1 MTTQVIRSV
10 AHGVR
15 DVVRGIRKQTSSDEF
30 AMFLL
35 SATIFYTMWYA
46 MKPII

>member
-1 MTTQVIRSV
+1 MSTQVIRSL

-15 DVVRGIRKQTSSDEF
+15 DILRSVRSADNHDT

-35 SATIFYTMWYA
+35 SSIIFYTMWVA

>member
-1 MTTQVIRSV
+1 MSTQVIRV
-10 AHGVR
+10 IAHGVR
-15 DVVRGIRKQTSSDEF
+15 DIMRSVRHAYSNDT

-35 SATIFYTMWYA
+35 SSVIFLTMWFA

>member
-1 MTTQVIRSV
+1 MSTQVIRV
-10 AHGVR
+10 IAHGVR
-15 DVVRGIRKQTSSDEF
+15 DSLRTVRHADANDT

-35 SATIFYTMWYA
+35 SSVIFLTMWFA